1 MTKDSRL
8 SIFKFEVYHGRP
20 HGTDNR
26 FLAFEPHIKYDDTTG
41 YTVHTV
47 AHGSRAEIV
56 KAFAQALEDL
66 MPDDKVEVFQTHTL
80 PQYVHEYF
88 GCSRR
93 GTKIEMRRDPEGFSF
108 HGPKLSILVKKKHA
122 HSARDELT
130 KIIKRKLTG
139 DDNA

>member
-1 MTKDSRL
+1 MMKDSRL
-8 SIFKFEVYHGRP
+8 STFKFEVHHGRP

-26 FLAFEPHIKYDDTTG
+26 FIAFEPHIKDDDTTG

-47 AHGSRAEIV
+47 FHGSRSEIV
-56 KAFAQALEDL
+56 KAFAEALKDL
-66 MPDDKVEVFQTHTL
+66 MSDDKVEVFQTHTL

-93 GTKIEMRRDPEGFSF
+93 GTKIEMRRDTDGFSF

-122 HSARDELT
+122 YNARAELV

-139 DDNA
+139 DENA